1 MDNGEDFGNY
11 SFEKDDIEEN
21 NWKFAKFE
29 PPLHQEYKDSNYIK
43 EFNSCNLSLA
53 PKLPK
58 VVIRDPF
65 TEAGT
70 STPFTFKSIPDFDG
84 FKEYS
89 DIFPFKQH
97 NYDFEKCLENLE
109 NDEFKDVFDLPSFN
123 VVLHY
128 LSLDVDE
135 VNVSNVIPL
144 LDVDKFMD
152 LQFVIFSLI

>member
-11 SFEKDDIEEN
+11 SFEKDDLIEN
-21 NWKFAKFE
+21 DWKFAKFE
-29 PPLHQEYKDSNYIK
+29 PPLHQEYKDSHYIK
-43 EFNSCNLSLA
+43 EFNSCNFSIT
-53 PKLPK
+53 PKVPK

-97 NYDFEKCLENLE
+97 NYEFEKCLENLE
-109 NDEFKDVFDLPSFN
+109 NEEFKGVLDLPTFN
-123 VVLHY
+123 AVDHY

-135 VNVSNVIPL
+135 MNVLKVI
-144 LDVDKFMD
+144 
-152 LQFVIFSLI
+152 VILGINYI